1 MKNVTKI
8 EIMRFIKRIPDLF
21 YPPICLACDEVLQ
34 YGTDE
39 KLCPICKTKWNSAKL
54 SLRDIFEGAPVIP
67 IGFDG
72 IPEERG
78 SSIASLC
85 DYHSNATEPDFE
97 VQKAI
102 VFALK
107 RHEYQRLTDF
117 VADELYRLVYEVL
130 DARIYKSDV
139 VIRIPRNR
147 KNIVRDGADNMKTVA
162 KTLADKLGIEF
173 VDGFRQRLGVKEQ
186 KRLSS
191 AERAKNIENGIRITD
206 TAVKKIKNRR
216 VILLDDVITTGSSVT
231 TAAKILYSAGAK
243 QVFIFSLTM
252 NSDHLLRLN

>member
-39 KLCPICKTKWNSAKL
+39 KLCPICKTKWNAAKL
-54 SLRDIFEGAPVIP
+54 SLRDRLEGAPVIP
-67 IGFDG
+67 IVLDG

-78 SSIASLC
+78 SAIASLC
-85 DYHSNATEPDFE
+85 DYHSNATSPDFE
-97 VQKAI
+97 VQKKI

-107 RHEYQRLTDF
+107 RHEYKRLTDF
-117 VADELYRLVYEVL
+117 ASDELYRLVYEVL

-162 KTLADKLGIEF
+162 KALADKLGIEF
-173 VDGFRQRLGVKEQ
+173 IDGFRQRLGVKEQ
-186 KRLSS
+186 KRLSN
-191 AERAKNIENGIRITD
+191 AERAKNIEKGIRITD
-206 TAVKKIKNRR
+206 SAAKKIKNRR

-231 TAAKILYSAGAK
+231 TAAKILYSVGAK